1 VGYLNLRRGGYHERQ
16 TFKTDSNFCFHSFP
30 CQFAQKTAIQ
40 VTKPAE
46 IDVGNIKRLAVLDFR
61 GPGYSGANVAS
72 VFTSKLFGTDFYT
85 MIERA
90 ELKRIRKQNLAE
102 PSEDM

>member
-1 VGYLNLRRGGYHERQ
+1 MNGKPLRQ
-16 TFKTDSNFCFHSFP
+16 ILIFAFILFLANC
-30 CQFAQKTAIQ
+30 AQKTAIK

-46 IDVGNIKRLAVLDFR
+46 IDVGDIKRLAVLDFR

-72 VFTSKLFGTDFYT
+72 VFTSKLFETDFYT